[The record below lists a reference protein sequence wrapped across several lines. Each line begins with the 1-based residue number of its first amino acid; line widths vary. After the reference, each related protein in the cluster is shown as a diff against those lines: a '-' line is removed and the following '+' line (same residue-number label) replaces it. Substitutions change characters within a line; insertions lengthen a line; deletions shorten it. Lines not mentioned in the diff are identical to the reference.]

1 MIKKLLLFS
10 VLVYFY
16 SCASAQRVVETKSET
31 ESKTA
36 DGEIIY
42 YEDTALNQLR
52 NELNEIFKD
61 PSFSN
66 AHWGVI
72 IQSLETGEYIYR
84 LNEHKSF
91 IPASNMKLF
100 TTAVALLKLG
110 PDFKYKTY
118 LYTDGEI
125 KGEVLYGNLFIRGSG
140 DPTISGR
147 FTNGDVTKTFKDW
160 ADSLLKAGIKEIYG
174 DIVGDDDYFD
184 DQYMGT
190 GWAWDDETYW
200 YSAHIS
206 ALSFNDNCVDLEI
219 YPGKKINDPAVIKIN
234 PNTNYVQIKN
244 QVITVHPDSS
254 TKINFFRAPGTN
266 IINVIGKISLKSKPY
281 KESIT
286 VHNPTLYTVTVF
298 KEVLESK
305 GIKITGSPVDIDE
318 TFLKPDYEKMKILAS
333 YESPPLSEIIKVI
346 NKRSQ
351 NFYAEQV
358 FRTLGK
364 IFGGEGSTEKSVEV
378 IKNTLSQIGISPD
391 LISIYDGSGL
401 SRLNLVTPFQILTLL
416 NYMSKH
422 EYFSYFYESLPI
434 AGVDGT
440 LETRMRKTKAQG
452 NVRAKTG
459 YVQYARALSGYVKT
473 KDGELLSFAMI
484 TNNYLIPTSVA
495 NMIQDIVCQRLAE
508 FSRK

>member
-1 MIKKLLLFS
+1 MGKKLIILP
-10 VLVYFY
+10 VLIYFF
-16 SCASAQRVVETKSET
+16 SCASAQKVIEAKPE
-31 ESKTA
+31 EIPK
-36 DGEIIY
+36 EIIY
-42 YEDTALNQLR
+42 YEDTALNLLKS
-52 NELNEIFKD
+52 ELDEIFNN
-61 PSFSN
+61 PAFSN

-84 LNEHKSF
+84 LNEHKNF
-91 IPASNMKLF
+91 IPASNIKLF
-100 TTAVALLKLG
+100 TSAVALLKLG
-110 PDFKYKTY
+110 PEFKYKTY

-125 KGEVLYGNLFIRGSG
+125 KNGILYGNIFVRGSG

-147 FTNGDVTKTFKDW
+147 FTNGDITKTFRDW
-160 ADSLLKAGIKEIYG
+160 ADSLLKLGIREVQGNI
-174 DIVGDDDYFD
+174 IGDDNYFD

-219 YPGKKINDPAVIKIN
+219 LPGRRIGDPAIIRVN
-234 PNTNYVQIKN
+234 PNTSYVQIKN
-244 QVITVHPDSS
+244 QLITAHPDSS
-254 TKINFFRAPGTN
+254 NKIDFFRLPGTN
-266 IINVIGKISLKSKPY
+266 IINIFGRISLRSNPRR
-281 KESIT
+281 ESIS
-286 VHNPTLYTVTVF
+286 VHNPTLYTVTVL
-298 KEVLESK
+298 KEVFESK
-305 GIKITGSPVDIDE
+305 GIKITGSVADIDD
-318 TFLKPDYEKMKILAS
+318 TFLNPDYEKMKVLAS

-364 IFGGEGSTEKSVEV
+364 IFGGEGSTQKSVEV
-378 IKNTLSQIGISPD
+378 MKSTLAQIGIPPD

-401 SRLNLVTPFQILTLL
+401 SRLNLITPFQVLTLL
-416 NYMSKH
+416 NYMYRH
-422 EYFSYFYESLPI
+422 EYFTFFYESLPI

-440 LETRMRKTKAQG
+440 LETRMRRTKAQG

-473 KDGELLSFAMI
+473 KDGEMLSFSMI
-484 TNNYLIPTSVA
+484 TNNYLIPTSTA

-508 FSRK
+508 FSRRK

>member
-1 MIKKLLLFS
+1 MGRYLPLVLLIFQ
-10 VLVYFY
+10 FY
-16 SCASAQRVVETKSET
+16 SCATAQKIVEAKPEQQQ
-31 ESKTA
+31 EYV
-36 DGEIIY
+36 Y
-42 YEDTALNQLR
+42 YEDTEINQLR
-52 NELNEIFKD
+52 FELDDIFKD

-66 AHWGVI
+66 AYWGVL
-72 IQSLETGEYIYR
+72 IQSLETGEYFYR

-110 PDFKYKTY
+110 PDFRYKTN

-125 KGEVLYGNLFIRGSG
+125 RDGVLYGNLFVRGSG

-147 FTNGDVTKTFKDW
+147 FTDGDVIKTFKDW
-160 ADSLLKAGIKEIYG
+160 ADSLKNLGIKEING
-174 DIVGDDDYFD
+174 DIIGDDNYFD

-219 YPGKKINDPAVIKIN
+219 SPGEKIGEPAVIKIN
-234 PNTNYVQIKN
+234 PETKYVKIN
-244 QVITVHPDSS
+244 NLVITVHPDSA
-254 TKINFFRAPGTN
+254 TQIDFFRAPGTN
-266 IINVIGKISLKSKPY
+266 VINVFGKISLKSKPY
-281 KESIT
+281 KESVS
-286 VHNPTLYTVTVF
+286 VHNPTLYAVTVL

-305 GIKITGSPVDIDE
+305 GIKVNGNAVDIDDSK
-318 TFLKPDYEKMKILAS
+318 FNPNYDGMKILAS

-364 IFGGEGSTEKSVEV
+364 IFGGEGSTQKSVEV
-378 IKNTLSQIGISPD
+378 VKNTLSQIGIPPD
-391 LISIYDGSGL
+391 AISIYDGSGL

-416 NYMSKH
+416 NYMYRH

-473 KDGELLSFAMI
+473 KDGEMLAFVMM
-484 TNNYLIPTSVA
+484 TNNYLVPTSVV
-495 NMIQDIVCQRLAE
+495 NMTQDIVCNRLVN
-508 FSRK
+508 FSRKK

>member
-1 MIKKLLLFS
+1 MNKRLILLPLFI
-10 VLVYFY
+10 YFY
-16 SCASAQRVVETKSET
+16 SCASAQKITEAKPEVER
-31 ESKTA
+31 
-36 DGEIIY
+36 EIVY
-42 YEDTALNQLR
+42 YEDTQLNQLKY
-52 NELNEIFKD
+52 ELDEIFKD

-66 AHWGVI
+66 AYWGVI
-72 IQSLETGEYIYR
+72 IQSLETGEYLYR

-100 TTAVALLKLG
+100 TTAVALIKLG
-110 PDFKYKTY
+110 PDFRYKTY
-118 LYTDGEI
+118 IYTDGKIKDEI
-125 KGEVLYGNLFIRGSG
+125 LYGNIFIRGSG

-147 FTNGDVTKTFKDW
+147 FTNGDVIKTFKDW
-160 ADSLLKAGIKEIYG
+160 ADSLLKLGIKEING
-174 DIVGDDDYFD
+174 DIVGDDNYFD

-206 ALSFNDNCVDLEI
+206 ALSFNDNCVDFEI
-219 YPGKKINDPAVIKIN
+219 FPGKKIGDPAIIKIN
-234 PNTNYVQIKN
+234 PNTKYVQIKN

-254 TKINFFRAPGTN
+254 TKIDFFRAPGTN
-266 IINVIGKISLKSKPY
+266 IINVFGKISLKSKPQ
-281 KESIT
+281 KESISI
-286 VHNPTLYTVTVF
+286 HNPTLYTATVF

-305 GIKITGSPVDIDE
+305 GIKITGSAVDIDD
-318 TFLKPDYEKMKILAS
+318 TFLNPDYENMTILAS

-351 NFYAEQV
+351 NFYAEQL

-364 IFGGEGSTEKSVEV
+364 IFGGEGSTQKSVEV
-378 IKNTLSQIGISPD
+378 IKTTLSQFGIPPEA
-391 LISIYDGSGL
+391 ISIYDGSGL

-416 NYMSKH
+416 NYMYKH

-459 YVQYARALSGYVKT
+459 YVQYARALSGYIKT
-473 KDGELLSFAMI
+473 KDNEMLSFVMI
-484 TNNYLIPTSVA
+484 TNNYLIPTSAA

-508 FSRK
+508 FSRRK

>member
-1 MIKKLLLFS
+1 MLKKLLPL
-10 VLVYFY
+10 LLLIIY
-16 SCASAQRVVETKSET
+16 SCATTQKVIEAKPNAETKE
-31 ESKTA
+31 K
-36 DGEIIY
+36 EIIY
-42 YEDTALNQLR
+42 YEKDTPLNRLK
-52 NELNEIFKD
+52 NELDEIFSD

-66 AHWGVI
+66 AYWGVV
-72 IQSLETGEYIYR
+72 IQSLETGEYLYR
-84 LNEHKSF
+84 LNEHKNF

-100 TTAVALLKLG
+100 TTAVALIKLG
-110 PDFKYKTY
+110 PDFRYKTN

-125 KGEVLYGNLFIRGSG
+125 KDGVLYGNLFVRGTG

-160 ADSLLKAGIKEIYG
+160 ADSLLKMGIKEVNG
-174 DIVGDDDYFD
+174 DIIGDDNYFD

-219 YPGKKINDPAVIKIN
+219 LPGKKIGDTAIIN
-234 PNTNYVQIKN
+234 ITPNTNYVKIKN
-244 QVITVHPDSS
+244 TVITVHPDSA
-254 TKINFFRAPGTN
+254 TQIDFFRAPGTN
-266 IINVIGKISLKSKPY
+266 TINVFGKISLKSKPY
-281 KESIT
+281 KESIS
-286 VHNPTLYTVTVF
+286 VHNPTLYTVTVL
-298 KEVLESK
+298 KEVFESK
-305 GIKITGSPVDIDE
+305 GIKVDGNALDIDDTNLNPNYE
-318 TFLKPDYEKMKILAS
+318 TMKILAS

-364 IFGGEGSTEKSVEV
+364 IFGGEGSTQKSVEV
-378 IKNTLSQIGISPD
+378 VKNTLAQIGIPPEE
-391 LISIYDGSGL
+391 ISIYDGSGL
-401 SRLNLVTPFQILTLL
+401 SRLDLVTPFQILTLL
-416 NYMSKH
+416 NYMFRH
-422 EYFSYFYESLPI
+422 EYFPYFYESLPI

-459 YVQYARALSGYVKT
+459 YVQYVRSLSGYVKT
-473 KDGELLSFAMI
+473 KDGEMLAFVLM
-484 TNNYLIPTSVA
+484 TNNYLVPTSVA
-495 NMIQDIVCQRLAE
+495 NSIQDIVCQRLAN
-508 FSRK
+508 FSREK

>member
-1 MIKKLLLFS
+1 MGKKILLLLLLF
-10 VLVYFY
+10 FC
-16 SCASAQRVVETKSET
+16 SCATTQKIIEAKPETKS
-31 ESKTA
+31 
-36 DGEIIY
+36 EIIY
-42 YEDTALNQLR
+42 YEKDTPLNQLK
-52 NELNEIFKD
+52 NELDGIFSN

-66 AHWGVI
+66 AHWGVA
-72 IQSLETGEYIYR
+72 IQSLETGEYFYK

-100 TTAVALLKLG
+100 TTAVALIKLG
-110 PDFKYKTY
+110 PNFKYKTN

-125 KGEVLYGNLFIRGSG
+125 KNGTLYGNLFVRGTG

-160 ADSLLKAGIKEIYG
+160 ADSLLKMGIKEING
-174 DIVGDDDYFD
+174 DIIGDDNYFD

-219 YPGKKINDPAVIKIN
+219 FPGKEIGDSAIIKIT
-234 PNTNYVQIKN
+234 PSTNYVKIKN
-244 QVITVHPDSS
+244 SIITVHPDS
-254 TKINFFRAPGTN
+254 TTQIDFFRAPGTN
-266 IINVIGKISLKSKPY
+266 IINAFGKISLKSNPY
-281 KESIT
+281 KESIS
-286 VHNPTLYTVTVF
+286 VHNPTLYAVTVL

-305 GIKITGSPVDIDE
+305 GIKVNGGALDIDD
-318 TFLKPDYEKMKILAS
+318 TNLNPDYETMRILAS

-364 IFGGEGSTEKSVEV
+364 IFGGEGSTQKSVEV
-378 IKNTLSQIGISPD
+378 VKNTLAQIGIPPEG
-391 LISIYDGSGL
+391 ISIYDGSGL
-401 SRLNLVTPFQILTLL
+401 SRLDLVTPFQILTLL
-416 NYMSKH
+416 NYMFRHK
-422 EYFSYFYESLPI
+422 YFSYFYESLPI

-440 LETRMRKTKAQG
+440 LETRMIKTKAQG

-459 YVQYARALSGYVKT
+459 YVQYVRTLSGYVKT
-473 KDGELLSFAMI
+473 GDGEMLAFVMM

-495 NMIQDIVCQRLAE
+495 NAIQDLVCQRLAS
-508 FSRK
+508 FSRER

>member
-1 MIKKLLLFS
+1 MNKKLFLLPF
-10 VLVYFY
+10 LILFA
-16 SCASAQRVVETKSET
+16 SCSTAQKVIEAKPEIQSE
-31 ESKTA
+31 
-36 DGEIIY
+36 IVY
-42 YEDTALNQLR
+42 YEDTAINQLKS
-52 NELNEIFKD
+52 ELDAILSN

-72 IQSLETGEYIYR
+72 IQSLETGEYLYR

-100 TTAVALLKLG
+100 TTAVALIKLG
-110 PDFKYKTY
+110 PDFKYKTN

-125 KGEVLYGNLFIRGSG
+125 KDGILYGNLFIRGTG

-147 FTNGDVTKTFKDW
+147 FTNGDVVKTFKDW
-160 ADSLLKAGIKEIYG
+160 ADSLSKLGIKEING
-174 DIVGDDDYFD
+174 DIVGDDNYFD

-190 GWAWDDETYW
+190 SWSWDDETYW

-206 ALSFNDNCVDLEI
+206 ALSFNDNCVDIEI
-219 YPGKKINDPAVIKIN
+219 FPSKKIGDTAIIKIT
-234 PNTNYVQIKN
+234 PNTSYVKIKN
-244 QVITVHPDSS
+244 LIITAHPDSS
-254 TKINFFRAPGTN
+254 TQIDFFRAPGTN
-266 IINVIGKISLKSKPY
+266 IINAFGRINLKSKPY
-281 KESIT
+281 KESIS
-286 VHNPTLYTVTVF
+286 VHNPTLYTATVF

-305 GIKITGSPVDIDE
+305 GIKVNGNAVDIDD
-318 TFLKPDYEKMKILAS
+318 TNLNPDYETMKVLAY

-364 IFGGEGSTEKSVEV
+364 IFGGEGSTQKSVEV
-378 IKNTLSQIGISPD
+378 IKNTLAQIGIPPD
-391 LISIYDGSGL
+391 GISIYDGSGL

-416 NYMSKH
+416 NYMSRH

-440 LETRMRKTKAQG
+440 LETRMLKTKAQG

-459 YVQYARALSGYVKT
+459 YVQYARTLSGYVKT
-473 KDGELLSFAMI
+473 KDNEMLAFSMM
-484 TNNYLIPTSVA
+484 TNNYLVPTSVA
-495 NMIQDIVCQRLAE
+495 NSTQDLVCQLLAN
-508 FSRK
+508 FSRKK

>member
-1 MIKKLLLFS
+1 MGRYLMLLPLLFQ
-10 VLVYFY
+10 FY
-16 SCASAQRVVETKSET
+16 SCATAQKVIEAKPEPQKEFV
-31 ESKTA
+31 
-36 DGEIIY
+36 Y
-42 YEDTALNQLR
+42 YEDTELNQLR
-52 NELNEIFKD
+52 SELDDIFNN

-66 AHWGVI
+66 AYWGVV
-72 IQSLETGEYIYR
+72 IQSLETGEYFYR

-110 PDFKYKTY
+110 PDFKYRTN

-125 KGEVLYGNLFIRGSG
+125 KDGILYGNLFVRGTG

-147 FTNGDVTKTFKDW
+147 FTNGDVIKTFKDW
-160 ADSLLKAGIKEIYG
+160 ADSLIKLGIKEING
-174 DIVGDDDYFD
+174 DIIGDDNYFD

-190 GWAWDDETYW
+190 GWSWDDETYW

-219 YPGKKINDPAVIKIN
+219 IPGKKIGEPALVKITPETKYVKIN
-234 PNTNYVQIKN
+234 NFVT
-244 QVITVHPDSS
+244 TVHPDSV
-254 TKINFFRAPGTN
+254 TQIDFFRAPGTN
-266 IINVIGKISLKSKPY
+266 VINVFGKISLRSKTY
-281 KESIT
+281 KESIS
-286 VHNPTLYTVTVF
+286 VHNPTLYTVTVL

-305 GIKITGSPVDIDE
+305 GIKVNGNAVDIDDSQ
-318 TFLKPDYEKMKILAS
+318 LNPDYETMKVLAS

-364 IFGGEGSTEKSVEV
+364 IFGGEGSTQKSVEV
-378 IKNTLSQIGISPD
+378 IKNTLSQIGIPPD
-391 LISIYDGSGL
+391 AISIYDGSGL

-416 NYMSKH
+416 NYMYRH

-459 YVQYARALSGYVKT
+459 YVQYARSLSGYVKT
-473 KDGELLSFAMI
+473 KDDEMLAFVMM
-484 TNNYLIPTSVA
+484 TNNYLVPTSVA
-495 NMIQDIVCQRLAE
+495 NITQDIVCNRLAN
-508 FSRK
+508 FSRRK